1 MEDNNKK
8 DFNAKI
14 LEKKYHKNIYNEK
27 KGKNPFLLQFKQLKY
42 YYNLGKKLKNN
53 ISLGYISQE
62 DDKNEYNPSRNI
74 SINLYGL
81 IDRKW
86 LKKWKKHIGYKEIKN
101 KIRENKIERD
111 LDNNDYKWISEII
124 DKNYKDNCLYPLENN
139 TIYKDNEINPL
150 ADFKVIHKDS
160 LKLFNIISKSSVI
173 NNNFRK
179 YPLSF
184 FKNKYIMILN
194 NDRFFIVFKNSN
206 SHIFN
211 EIIIDFIEIRENN
224 NKSQNKEYKVSN
236 KKKIIDI
243 LFNKDINEWLN
254 EINFKFTEIEK
265 ELEYNN
271 CKIKIYNKTLL
282 RKCDEN
288 QIRNSI
294 SPNINDERNELLN
307 SNILSNGLTKII
319 DMQSKINQFMIRD
332 IKPIDNNNNFIRTNM
347 VFDNINEKKLKDC
360 KFNLDN
366 DKQKENNNNIIKEN
380 NNINNQ
386 KIDILNS
393 PANNIINPNNDN
405 NNQSYEKEIYI
416 NPEFENEQ
424 INSFDN
430 NQSLIQNKNNNFNY
444 NNNQNIYQNDNNDYI
459 SNYNNQNQIQ
469 CNNNNIIQ
477 SNNNQ
482 VLFSNN
488 NMFLNNNY
496 NNQSNN
502 QIFNSNNEQNN
513 MNPQNILQTKLIL
526 MEQDKKNIENIK
538 NKEIYELKKKIN
550 ELENEVKIEKDK
562 NKLLKENIN
571 SLKKELNEVRNKKKY
586 LEKSIENKDININ
599 ELNKIIVVKEKKMS
613 ILEKKLSRFPF
624 ELKEEEKLMTVIFTT
639 MDQKFHY
646 SIICKNSDIFNTI
659 ENKLYDVFSEYSE
672 TENYFLLKGNKI
684 NKVKTL
690 EYNKI
695 QNNDLIILKQI
706 DEIK

>member
-1 MEDNNKK
+1 MEGDKKSFITNNLLLNIYDNDIYNKK
-8 DFNAKI
+8 
-14 LEKKYHKNIYNEK
+14 E
-27 KGKNPFLLQFKQLKY
+27 GKNPFLLQFKQLKY

-53 ISLGYISQE
+53 ISLGYIPQE
-62 DDKNEYNPSRNI
+62 NEKNELNPSRNI
-74 SINLYGL
+74 VQNIYCL

-101 KIRENKIERD
+101 KIKEDKIERD

-124 DKNYKDNCLYPLENN
+124 DKNYKENCLYPLDNN

-179 YPLSF
+179 YPLRF

-194 NDRFFIVFKNSN
+194 NDMFFIVFKNSN
-206 SHIFN
+206 SHIFK
-211 EIIIDFIEIRENN
+211 EIIVDFIYEGENN
-224 NKSQNKEYKVSN
+224 KEDNKSQNKEYKVTN
-236 KKKIIDI
+236 KKKII
-243 LFNKDINEWLN
+243 N

-282 RKCDEN
+282 RRVKES

-294 SPNINDERNELLN
+294 FPNINDERKELLN
-307 SNILSNGLTKII
+307 SNILPNNLTKKI
-319 DMQSKINQFMIRD
+319 DIQSKINQFMIRD
-332 IKPIDNNNNFIRTNM
+332 IKPIDNNNNFIGTNM
-347 VFDNINEKKLKDC
+347 VFDNNNKKKLKDC

-366 DKQKENNNNIIKEN
+366 DEQKVNNNIMKEN
-380 NNINNQ
+380 NNIANQ
-386 KIDILNS
+386 KIDVLNS
-393 PANNIINPNNDN
+393 PENNIINPNNYN

-430 NQSLIQNKNNNFNY
+430 NQSLIQNQNNNFNY
-444 NNNQNIYQNDNNDYI
+444 NNNQNIYQNDSNDYI
-459 SNYNNQNQIQ
+459 SKYNNQNQIQ

-488 NMFLNNNY
+488 NMFLNDNF

-513 MNPQNILQTKLIL
+513 MNQQNILQTKLIL

-538 NKEIYELKKKIN
+538 NKEIDELKKKIN

-586 LEKSIENKDININ
+586 LEKSIEKKDININ
-599 ELNKIIVVKEKKMS
+599 ELNKIIVEKEKKMS

-639 MDQKFHY
+639 MDQKFYY
-646 SIICKNSDIFNTI
+646 SIICKNTDIFNTI
-659 ENKLYDVFSEYSE
+659 ENKLYDAFSEYSE

-695 QNNDLIILKQI
+695 QNNDLIILKEI